1 MSVYST
7 LYVLLRHHLASLPAP
22 PHRKYPVRRRS
33 DHLLGRVDPIDKA
46 HQSDGKSRKDNGEDL
61 AGHIPQLDAS
71 ESLSLVHLGLI
82 DVMMMVMMFVMI
94 MLMLR

>member
-1 MSVYST
+1 
-7 LYVLLRHHLASLPAP
+7 
-22 PHRKYPVRRRS
+22 VRRRS

-61 AGHIPQLDAS
+61 AGHSPQLDAS